1 MLESA
6 NGGIAV
12 RALDC
17 MDWEDIQPGD
27 RNHPA
32 NNTRGN
38 VVTYLWWAID
48 SAVIRRIGRWFER
61 LSARRQASLYHDWDL
76 ELTEAEAERE
86 NWEPD
91 ELWAAITFTMAQHG
105 G

>member
-1 MLESA
+1 MSRPEGAIPPATES
-6 NGGIAV
+6 
-12 RALDC
+12 
-17 MDWEDIQPGD
+17 PGQQK
-27 RNHPA
+27 
-32 NNTRGN
+32 GN

-48 SAVIRRIGRWFER
+48 SAIIRRIGRRFER
-61 LSARRQASLYHDWDL
+61 LGARREASLYHDWDL

-91 ELWAAITFTMAQHG
+91 ELWAAMAVTMARHG